1 MNLGEAVSMS
11 TVSAFMGMLAALLLG
26 IAIFVAQLRLAGI
39 KFDKD
44 RDKDKDNGMKHTN
57 YVLICA

>member
-11 TVSAFMGMLAALLLG
+11 TVSGFMGMLAALLLG
-26 IAIFVAQLRLAGI
+26 IAIFVAQLRFAGT

-44 RDKDKDNGMKHTN
+44 RDNDKDNGMKHTN